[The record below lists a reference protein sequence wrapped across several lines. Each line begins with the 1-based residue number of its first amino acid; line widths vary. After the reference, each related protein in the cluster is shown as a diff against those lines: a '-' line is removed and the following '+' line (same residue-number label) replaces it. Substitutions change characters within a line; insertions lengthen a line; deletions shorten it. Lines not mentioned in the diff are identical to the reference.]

1 MRVFMTGATG
11 VVGRRLVPLLKNAGH
26 EVTAAVRSSAARAEL
41 TTKGVRAIEVNLF
54 DSGAVSRA
62 VAGQD
67 VVVNLATHIPDPSR
81 MFLPWAWRENDRL
94 RRVASAI
101 LVDAS
106 LASMVGRFVQ
116 ESFAPVYPESG
127 SQWIDERVSLSPLG
141 FNRSILDAEASAER
155 FAQAGR
161 AGVVLRFGGFYG
173 HDAFQTTEMIKYIK
187 KGWAPLPGSP
197 GAYLSSLAHDD
208 AATAAAAALTLPA
221 GIYNAVDD
229 EPMTHRAFVDSLAE
243 VLGVRAPKLLPA
255 WITPLFG
262 SLGALPSRSLRISNN
277 KLRSASGWTPT
288 YSNARQGWG
297 AVVAQLGN
305 EPLLFRDLAR
315 PAKHRGD

>member
-1 MRVFMTGATG
+1 MRVFLTGASG
-11 VVGRRLVPLLKNAGH
+11 VVGRRLVPLLQNAGH
-26 EVTAAVRSSAARAEL
+26 EVTAAVRSSEARAEL

-127 SQWIDERVSLSPLG
+127 SQWIDEQVPLSPLG
-141 FNRSILDAEASAER
+141 FKRSILDAEASAER
-155 FAQAGR
+155 FCQAGR
-161 AGVVLRFGGFYG
+161 AGVVLRLGGFFFFNES
-173 HDAFQTTEMIKYIK
+173 ATTEMIRYIR
-187 KGWAPLPGSP
+187 KG
-197 GAYLSSLAHDD
+197 
-208 AATAAAAALTLPA
+208 
-221 GIYNAVDD
+221 
-229 EPMTHRAFVDSLAE
+229 
-243 VLGVRAPKLLPA
+243 
-255 WITPLFG
+255 
-262 SLGALPSRSLRISNN
+262 
-277 KLRSASGWTPT
+277 
-288 YSNARQGWG
+288 
-297 AVVAQLGN
+297 
-305 EPLLFRDLAR
+305 
-315 PAKHRGD
+315 

>member
-1 MRVFMTGATG
+1 
-11 VVGRRLVPLLKNAGH
+11 
-26 EVTAAVRSSAARAEL
+26 
-41 TTKGVRAIEVNLF
+41 
-54 DSGAVSRA
+54 
-62 VAGQD
+62 
-67 VVVNLATHIPDPSR
+67 
-81 MFLPWAWRENDRL
+81 
-94 RRVASAI
+94 
-101 LVDAS
+101 
-106 LASMVGRFVQ
+106 
-116 ESFAPVYPESG
+116 
-127 SQWIDERVSLSPLG
+127 VSLSPLG

-262 SLGALPSRSLRISNN
+262 SLGALASRSLRISNN